1 MTRRLGS
8 GLGVAVGSL
17 LLAPAAA
24 RACAVC
30 YGAGS
35 DPMLDGTR
43 WSVAFL
49 LILTY
54 LLLGGGGAL
63 FVLAR
68 RRARRDAAGGAV
80 PRAGGG
86 PVAQTADA
94 ARAEPA
100 ASFPQAS
107 TRGLV

>member
-1 MTRRLGS
+1 MIRRLAS
-8 GLGVAVGSL
+8 RLGVAAGAL

-35 DPMLDGTR
+35 DPMIDGTR

-68 RRARRDAAGGAV
+68 RRARREAA
-80 PRAGGG
+80 
-86 PVAQTADA
+86 VAA
-94 ARAEPA
+94 ARSESDAPY
-100 ASFPQAS
+100 PQAS

>member
-1 MTRRLGS
+1 MTRRLAS
-8 GLGVAVGSL
+8 GLGVAAVSL
-17 LLAPAAA
+17 LFTPAAA

-43 WSVAFL
+43 WSVIFL

-68 RRARRDAAGGAV
+68 RRARRAA
-80 PRAGGG
+80 
-86 PVAQTADA
+86 A
-94 ARAEPA
+94 ARPDRTEPDA
-100 ASFPQAS
+100 PFPQAS

>member
-1 MTRRLGS
+1 MVTRRLAS
-8 GLGVAVGSL
+8 RLGVTAGAL

-35 DPMLDGTR
+35 DPMIDGTR
-43 WSVAFL
+43 WSVVFL

-63 FVLAR
+63 LVLAR
-68 RRARRDAAGGAV
+68 RRARREAAGG
-80 PRAGGG
+80 
-86 PVAQTADA
+86 TARTETDA
-94 ARAEPA
+94 P
-100 ASFPQAS
+100 FPQAS

>member
-1 MTRRLGS
+1 MRRLVS
-8 GLGVAVGSL
+8 GLGLGVGSL
-17 LLAPAAA
+17 VLAPAAA

-35 DPMLDGTR
+35 DPMIDGTR
-43 WSVAFL
+43 WSVVFL

-54 LLLGGGGAL
+54 LLLGGGGVL

-68 RRARRDAAGGAV
+68 RSARRGTDGGEARPVSDDA
-80 PRAGGG
+80 
-86 PVAQTADA
+86 T
-94 ARAEPA
+94 
-100 ASFPQAS
+100 FPQAS

>member
-1 MTRRLGS
+1 MTRRLAS
-8 GLGVAVGSL
+8 ALAVAAGAL

-35 DPMLDGTR
+35 DPMIDGTR
-43 WSVAFL
+43 WSVVFL

-68 RRARRDAAGGAV
+68 RSARRAAAGGATG
-80 PRAGGG
+80 PDAGRTPQPGG
-86 PVAQTADA
+86 A
-94 ARAEPA
+94 ARPESA
-100 ASFPQAS
+100 APFPQAS